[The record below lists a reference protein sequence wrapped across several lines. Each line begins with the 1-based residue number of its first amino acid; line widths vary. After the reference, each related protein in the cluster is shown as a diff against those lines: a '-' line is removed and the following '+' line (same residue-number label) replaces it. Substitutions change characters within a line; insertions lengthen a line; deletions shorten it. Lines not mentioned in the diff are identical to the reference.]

1 MITFGSDMKERIRKM
16 DAVIASVREEVVL
29 GISNILVVAGGIV
42 LCVSAVRDGWTLGT
56 VRGLAVPFGI
66 YALFVAMHF
75 LRKRIPVMFRGGILV
90 GGLALVAISA
100 MLHYGAAGIAVVL
113 LPTALLLSWMV
124 FGRRM
129 FLLNAMVF
137 LLAFVGAATYLV
149 HHGTMTSIVSG
160 DIDARPIYWLNQ
172 AVMQGLAGLLIIEA
186 LRRLLGALLRRASQA
201 RERRDHYQG
210 LLEGLQEAVFVH
222 AVPDGTLL
230 ERNLRAEQMFGREA
244 LETKAPCF
252 PWACENQAVVFRRA
266 LEKGVHKEVCR
277 SRRRTGEE
285 FWSEVTLRRFKVGE
299 EARLVAAVRDVDDK
313 IRHQIRLK
321 LMNQGLDE
329 LVALRTEDLERSR
342 RDLETVTEKLAG
354 DLRDPLS
361 RIGERSRQLRSLLPD
376 VDDGTADRYLQRIE
390 AGTRRMET
398 LIEVM
403 LGLSKIDHAS
413 VNWSMVDME
422 TMARECCEE
431 IMSGGTPAVV
441 EWVVDP
447 LPVCWTDPG
456 LVRQIW
462 ANLVSNAFKYAAREG
477 TAHVRL
483 HSEERDDGIWYVVT
497 DDGPGFE
504 PAQVERMFQL
514 FQRLHTGP
522 VEGLGIGLASVR
534 RVLGRLG
541 GAIEA
546 HGRPGQGASFRFR
559 PAPPRESGDSTLG
572 HSTETG
578 LPSYYLEDER

>member
-1 MITFGSDMKERIRKM
+1 MKERIRKM

-42 LCVSAVRDGWTLGT
+42 LCVSALRDWRSLGT
-56 VRGLAVPFGI
+56 IRSLGVAMGV
-66 YALFVAMHF
+66 YAMFVAMHF
-75 LRKRIPVMFRGGILV
+75 LRRRIPVMLRGGVLV
-90 GGLALVAISA
+90 GGLAMVAISS
-100 MLHYGAAGIAVVL
+100 MLHYGAAGVAVVL

-124 FGRRM
+124 FGRRLFLPNALM
-129 FLLNAMVF
+129 FLLVF
-137 LLAFVGAATYLV
+137 AGAATFLARD
-149 HHGTMTSIVSG
+149 GASTRISSG
-160 DIDARPIYWLNQ
+160 DIDARPTYWLNM
-172 AVMQGLAGLLIIEA
+172 AMMQGLAGLLIIDT
-186 LRRLLGALLRRASQA
+186 LRRLLRALLRRASQA

-230 ERNLRAEQMFGREA
+230 ERNRSAERMFGIQEGSEA
-244 LETKAPCF
+244 RRF
-252 PWACENQAVVFRRA
+252 PWAIEEADAIFGTAV
-266 LEKGVHKEVCR
+266 EKGMHKAVCR
-277 SRRRTGEE
+277 SRRKDGEE
-285 FWSEVTLRRFKVGE
+285 FWSEVSLRGFRVGS
-299 EARLVAAVRDVDDK
+299 EARLVAAVRDVDDR

-321 LMNQGLDE
+321 LLNQGLDE

-342 RDLETVTEKLAG
+342 LDLETVTEKLACE
-354 DLRDPLS
+354 LRDPLV
-361 RIGERSRQLRSLLPD
+361 RIGERSRQLRLLLPD
-376 VDDGTADRYLQRIE
+376 VDDGTAHRYLQRID

-403 LGLSKIDHAS
+403 LGLSKIDHAL
-413 VNWSMVDME
+413 VGWSMVDMGA
-422 TMARECCEE
+422 MARECCEE
-431 IMSGGTPAVV
+431 IASGGNPGKV
-441 EWVVDP
+441 EWVVEP
-447 LPVCWTDPG
+447 LPACLTDAG
-456 LVRQIW
+456 LVRQVW
-462 ANLVSNAFKYAAREG
+462 ANLVSNAFKYAAREE

-559 PAPPRESGDSTLG
+559 PYPPREPNDSNFG
-572 HSTETG
+572 HSAEIG
-578 LPSYYLEDER
+578 LPSCYLEEDR